1 MAMIYR
7 IKIRRAAQVELWVQA
22 ESRIQAARLIHSLAM
37 VYDDD
42 TTTTKI
48 VSIHEDPNAVLDS
61 PD

>member
-1 MAMIYR
+1 MIYR
-7 IKIRRAAQVELWVQA
+7 VKLRRAAEVELWLEA
-22 ESRIQAARLIHSLAM
+22 ASRAAVIKSITDLAM

-61 PD
+61 PF